1 MLKMNSLVSTLIDS
15 ILDIT
20 NFKIYF
26 KVLLL
31 TSMRILLNKNY
42 KINLYFKIN
51 YKDAMN
57 FHIYKILHMI
67 NLVSDSILK

>member
-20 NFKIYF
+20 NFKVYF

-31 TSMRILLNKNY
+31 TSMRRNIFFLFFYYLFY
-42 KINLYFKIN
+42 
-51 YKDAMN
+51 
-57 FHIYKILHMI
+57 
-67 NLVSDSILK
+67 